1 MSDVL
6 RSGLAALLLAFVHVA
21 HGPIEARL
29 RPYGAIWRPL
39 SAGVAIG
46 YVFLYLLPKMARY
59 AAGSGDGQVDTVLF
73 AWALAGMLLFY
84 VVDRFRGRTRWH
96 GLAVGLHG
104 AGYTAYFLLFGYL
117 VARLGTAREGYVPY
131 GAIVAV
137 MALHFTAV
145 DHLVREWH
153 PAAFDRVLRWLFALA
168 LVTGWLLGELTP
180 LPGTVVATWTALL
193 AGAILLNVLNLELPR
208 PTGPLW
214 PFLAGVGFFA
224 AVSRLVSAG

>member
-1 MSDVL
+1 MSDIF
-6 RSGLAALLLAFVHVA
+6 RSGLAAVALALVHVA
-21 HGPIEARL
+21 HGPIESRL
-29 RPYGAIWRPL
+29 RPYGRIWRPL
-39 SAGVAIG
+39 SAGIAIG

-59 AAGSGDGQVDTVLF
+59 AAVAGDGTVDARLF

-84 VVDRFRGRTRWH
+84 VVDRYRGRAERL
-96 GLAVGLHG
+96 GLAAALHG
-104 AGYTAYFLLFGYL
+104 VGYTAYFLLFGYL
-117 VARLGTAREGYVPY
+117 VARLGAARESYVPY

-153 PAAFDRVLRWLFALA
+153 PAAFDRALRWVFAVALLA
-168 LVTGWLLGELTP
+168 GWLLGELTP
-180 LPGTVVATWTALL
+180 LPGAVVATWTALL

-214 PFLAGVGFFA
+214 PFLAGVGLFA
-224 AVSRLVSAG
+224 GVSLLMKAG